1 VRLRKNAVKAF
12 HNLPIRE
19 KIQRIVTMSIAMA
32 VVLIMVVLT
41 VNQFFVVQ
49 ADLNDRMTA
58 LSKIIGKQAA
68 PAIIFQDSESASN
81 DLALL
86 GSLPYVV
93 SASLYRSDHSLFV
106 SYSRGA
112 TNDENIDQ
120 SMLLS
125 QRLAYSS
132 PIKVEDKQVGS
143 IEILVDNTV
152 LYQSLINQVII
163 VFVTSLIALVVALLI
178 FGRLQRVLTDPLLDL
193 SSTISQ
199 LTSDGNY
206 SLRAKKYGDDEVGSM
221 VDCFNNML
229 DVIEERDASLEKYRK
244 DLAQLVDTRTDQL
257 KVSESKLHRL
267 AHYDPL
273 TNLPNRNFLEDR
285 FYYALEHARRDDKV
299 VGVLFLDLDHFK
311 NINDTF
317 GHTVGDKLLQD
328 VAKRI
333 LSCVRSSDTVC
344 RLGGDE
350 FIIVLESLHD
360 ENECLSVAQKIVE
373 SFQVPF
379 DVSGK
384 SIVVTCSVGISV
396 YPKDG
401 VDMVSLLRNSD
412 SAMYRAKEQG
422 RGRHLFYSQE
432 FTLDAQERLT
442 LEVEM
447 HQALAKG
454 EFELYFQPQVSLK
467 TGLLVGAEAL
477 IRWNHPMLGRI
488 SPDKFIPI
496 AESTGLIDSIGL
508 WVIQSVCGKLVEWKQ
523 RKYPHIQ
530 VAVNVSGYQLT
541 QGNLVDGLKQALEE
555 TNCDAADLEL
565 EVTEG
570 YFIKNPDQA
579 VQTLEQLKAIGV
591 SLAVDDFGT
600 GYSSLAYLKKMP
612 IDKLKIDQSFIR
624 DIPQDKNDEAIAK
637 AIIALA
643 NSMQLEVI
651 AEGVETE
658 QQLAF
663 LQQEGCDQ
671 VQGYLFSR
679 PLPLE
684 QMEGLL
690 GDIVMLDGIFPHA
703 INDS

>member
-1 VRLRKNAVKAF
+1 MKAF

-360 ENECLSVAQKIVE
+360 EDECLSVAQKIVE

>member
-1 VRLRKNAVKAF
+1 MKAF